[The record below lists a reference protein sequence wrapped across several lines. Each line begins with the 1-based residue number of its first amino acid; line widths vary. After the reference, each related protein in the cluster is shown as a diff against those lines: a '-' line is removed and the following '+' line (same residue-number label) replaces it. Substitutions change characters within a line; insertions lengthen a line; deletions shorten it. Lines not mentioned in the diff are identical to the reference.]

1 MENLEDF
8 IATKSI
14 KKNNFQE
21 NLFIEVKNLIPFN
34 TDTFEGTI
42 AFSKNNEKN
51 IQLIETVNNKRIFYK
66 FKENKKV
73 VSYIEQIQSNNISY
87 LGLLNK
93 NISFLFCPNDI
104 NEKNIDNNKCFGF
117 RFYLDNPIENDVYFT
132 LLKLNE
138 NDDYI
143 ILEKDVVS
151 IKNNNFYNKK
161 LN

>member
-8 IATKSI
+8 FSNKSI
-14 KKNNFQE
+14 KKINFQE
-21 NLFIEVKNLIPFN
+21 NLFIEIKNLIPFN

-87 LGLLNK
+87 LGLFNK

-117 RFYLDNPIENDVYFT
+117 IFNHCVRCLRHHTHSNKDCKRFYCNPHLDRPVH
-132 LLKLNE
+132 
-138 NDDYI
+138 
-143 ILEKDVVS
+143 
-151 IKNNNFYNKK
+151 
-161 LN
+161 